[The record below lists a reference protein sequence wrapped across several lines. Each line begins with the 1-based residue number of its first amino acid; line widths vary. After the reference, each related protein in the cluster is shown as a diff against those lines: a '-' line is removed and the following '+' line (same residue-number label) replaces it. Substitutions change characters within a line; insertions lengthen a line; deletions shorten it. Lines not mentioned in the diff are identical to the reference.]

1 MDETQKWIDRNL
13 LPDDE
18 EEYSGVYDAFDNELL
33 VGEDVLVTV
42 DDKYIREDDLW
53 DWFRSKV
60 EEESDLTELAAMIE
74 FLDDDHAQAMAMEAL
89 KEIIYANY
97 KNRDII
103 DYCDLIWEE
112 IE

>member
-13 LPDDE
+13 EPPE
-18 EEYSGVYDAFDNELL
+18 EEYSGIYDEFGNELL
-33 VGEDVLVTV
+33 VGEEVLVTG
-42 DDKYIREDDLW
+42 DGEYIREDDLL
-53 DWFRSKV
+53 DWLNDQVS
-60 EEESDLTELAAMIE
+60 EESDLTELAVMIE
-74 FLDDDHAQAMAMEAL
+74 FLDDDHAQAMAMETL

-103 DYCDLIWEE
+103 DYYDLIWEG

>member
-13 LPDDE
+13 LPDE
-18 EEYSGVYDAFDNELL
+18 EEGSGIYDEFGNELSI
-33 VGEDVLVTV
+33 GEEVLVTV
-42 DDKYIREDDLW
+42 DDEYIREDDLW
-53 DWFRSKV
+53 TWLDDQVS
-60 EEESDLTELAAMIE
+60 EESDLTELAAMIE
-74 FLDDDHAQAMAMEAL
+74 FLDDDHAQAMAMETL

-103 DYCDLIWEE
+103 DYFCLYWEE

>member
-1 MDETQKWIDRNL
+1 MDETQQWIDRNL
-13 LPDDE
+13 QPPE
-18 EEYSGVYDAFDNELL
+18 EEGSGIYDVFDNELL

-42 DDKYIREDDLW
+42 DDEYIREDDLRTW
-53 DWFRSKV
+53 LNDKV
-60 EEESDLTELAAMIE
+60 SEESDLTELAAMIE
-74 FLDDDHAQAMAMEAL
+74 FLDDDHAQAMAMETL

-103 DYCDLIWEE
+103 DYYGLIWEE